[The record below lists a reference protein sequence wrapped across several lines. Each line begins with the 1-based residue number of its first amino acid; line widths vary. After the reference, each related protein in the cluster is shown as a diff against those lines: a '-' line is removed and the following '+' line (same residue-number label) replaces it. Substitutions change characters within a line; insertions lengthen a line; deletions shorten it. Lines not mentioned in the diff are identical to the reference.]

1 MYYQETF
8 KLEGHELSDEI
19 RYLQAKKTLNMMINF
34 LKAKNLKP
42 YKQMGKSSYSRRKTP
57 EDSEVNINDTIKNQ
71 NKILITGASG
81 NLGQEIF
88 KNLSKHYNVTG
99 TYYKNKLPGLKKLN
113 LVNFIETKKFVE
125 KINPN
130 IVIHLSAFTNP
141 SLNEKFK
148 KLSKV
153 INLISTR
160 NLTKS
165 LKKKLNLFFFLQ
177 TKYIGTKN
185 TKNPIKKTL
194 FANQIL
200 FMELISIYAK
210 KL

>member
-1 MYYQETF
+1 MYYQESF
-8 KLEGHELSDEI
+8 KPEGHELSDEI